1 MSEEKSQIW
10 FEFYPNDEE
19 IQMLMQI
26 SILHKMQSWEENR
39 LRYDQLEV
47 GHSQNWKG
55 TVQRGTYIGNQLQ

>member
-1 MSEEKSQIW
+1 VSEEKSQIW

-19 IQMLMQI
+19 IQMLMPI

-47 GHSQNWKG
+47 GHTQ
-55 TVQRGTYIGNQLQ
+55 T